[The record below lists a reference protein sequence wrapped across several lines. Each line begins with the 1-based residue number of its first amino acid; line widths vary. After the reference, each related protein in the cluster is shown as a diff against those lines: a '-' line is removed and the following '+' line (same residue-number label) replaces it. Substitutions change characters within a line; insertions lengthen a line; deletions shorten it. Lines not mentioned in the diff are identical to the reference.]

1 LRKIEMFAD
10 LVNRMRE
17 GGYASG
23 TINRVIVILRY
34 LYNLARKWE
43 VTGVVDNPAAGLSA
57 GPDVQR
63 NRFLSEEEAEALVHS
78 INADQNQTAARAIM
92 LLLLPVL
99 AATKS
104 ASPGGTTSTGRT
116 RHYSCRNPSQAAR
129 A

>member
-1 LRKIEMFAD
+1 MFAD

-63 NRFLSEEEAEALVHS
+63 NRFLSEE
-78 INADQNQTAARAIM
+78 
-92 LLLLPVL
+92 
-99 AATKS
+99 
-104 ASPGGTTSTGRT
+104 G
-116 RHYSCRNPSQAAR
+116 
-129 A
+129 